1 MTRLIFCC
9 TLLHVSNKP
18 KNPVTVNPQRIYG
31 RTPFKYSDE
40 IRLLAMSMRDNG
52 SSRKEIAKTLGIS
65 TSTVHAFISQSKLD
79 DISHSDLASKVKA
92 RMASD
97 MILNANSLFDAA
109 MSEEKTEKA
118 STLQLVTAGSILVDK
133 ARLLAGESTENIS
146 VRVKHVNETDSEL
159 KSIREEIMRLEKG
172 INGEIVEQSDSD
184 TIDVEPLDYGTVEPL
199 KSGIDYGEVGQ
210 LDSWTVEEIDF
221 I

>member
-1 MTRLIFCC
+1 
-9 TLLHVSNKP
+9 
-18 KNPVTVNPQRIYG
+18 
-31 RTPFKYSDE
+31 
-40 IRLLAMSMRDNG
+40 MSMRENG
-52 SSRKEIAKTLGIS
+52 SSRREIAEKLGIS
-65 TSTVHAFISQSKLD
+65 KSTVHAFICQSKLD
-79 DISHSDLASKVKA
+79 DISHNDLASKVKA

-97 MILNANSLFDAA
+97 MILNANSLFDEA
-109 MSEEKTEKA
+109 MTDEKIEKA

-172 INGEIVEQSDSD
+172 LNGEIVEQSDSD
-184 TIDVEPLDYGTVEPL
+184 IIDVEPLDYGTVEPL
-199 KSGIDYGEVGQ
+199 NSGIDYGEVEQ
-210 LDSWTVEEIDF
+210 LDSSTVEEIDF